1 MLASDYQTQR
11 TEDLME
17 QGRMA
22 GKRALVVGG
31 SPGIGSTIAE
41 RFRDEGADV
50 VVADLHGGDVEVDV
64 RDVSLLARAVD
75 QAVERLDGL
84 DTLIYNAGVVPVGGV
99 ESIDVAAWSDA
110 MRINVDGAFAS
121 ARAAWPH
128 LKDGGGAI
136 LATASGAGIRA
147 MPDRIGYCTSKAALV
162 MLTQCLALEGAP
174 YGVRANAVCPGF
186 VDTPSMRR
194 SLEEAPDPDHV
205 LEYMALLHPIGR
217 MGVPRDV
224 ADAFVYLASDE
235 AAWVT
240 GVILPVDG
248 GLTAGLRLG
257 T

>member
-1 MLASDYQTQR
+1 MG
-11 TEDLME
+11 
-17 QGRMA
+17 QGRLT

-31 SPGIGSTIAE
+31 SPGIGSTIVE
-41 RFRDEGADV
+41 RFREEGADV
-50 VVADLHGGDVEVDV
+50 MVADLRGGDIAIDV
-64 RDVSLLARAVD
+64 RDPSQAARAVETAIR
-75 QAVERLDGL
+75 QLGGL
-84 DTLIYNAGVVPVGGV
+84 DTLVYNAGVVPAGGIADLDF
-99 ESIDVAAWSDA
+99 EAWSNV

-128 LKDGGGAI
+128 LQDGGGAVVT
-136 LATASGAGIRA
+136 TASGAGIRA

-194 SLEEAPDPDHV
+194 ALKDEPDPDEV
-205 LEYMALLHPIGR
+205 LKYLASLHPIGR
-217 MGVPRDV
+217 MGASRDV

-248 GLTAGLRLG
+248 GLTTGLRFG
-257 T
+257 